1 MLKNKKAFTI
11 IELIVVIA
19 ILGIL
24 VLLATPR
31 FKGHIEK
38 AHLTN
43 IKNDI
48 KVAETVVGSE
58 LAKSGSL
65 DKWGKPKEVD
75 LNEAKNNNRLY
86 NVKGLMSGADEIEGD
101 EFVEIDK
108 SDINSKLKGD
118 FYANQGGKVY
128 YLDNVSVDDGIEE
141 GNDEGET
148 PDDTQNKDFEWV
160 EGPEGYEVTEKGK
173 GYYHYIGDDEVV
185 TIPHE
190 INGHP
195 MTSYYNMFSDTY
207 VKKVIS
213 DNENITDMSWMF
225 YKSHYSLD
233 LSELDTSS
241 VINMEGMFDSSKA
254 TSLNLSGL
262 DTSNVKNMQGTFAG
276 LNAELIGLEDLNVS
290 NVENMAGTFAAFQGT
305 KINISKWNTSKVTD
319 MASMFGEGFV
329 YKNSNGNSI
338 SSAVGDNNLKE
349 IIGLEKLDTSNVE
362 NMNAMFSKSQATS
375 LDLSSFNTS
384 NVTDM
389 GHMFQYSQAKSLD
402 LSSFDTSNVTD
413 MSFMFANSQAK
424 SLDLS
429 SFDTSS
435 DNIDMRMMFNV
446 AIPDVAEETEVYA
459 RTQEDAD
466 KFRANGTP
474 TIYVTF
480 IVK

>member
-1 MLKNKKAFTI
+1 
-11 IELIVVIA
+11 
-19 ILGIL
+19 
-24 VLLATPR
+24 
-31 FKGHIEK
+31 
-38 AHLTN
+38 
-43 IKNDI
+43 
-48 KVAETVVGSE
+48 
-58 LAKSGSL
+58 
-65 DKWGKPKEVD
+65 
-75 LNEAKNNNRLY
+75 
-86 NVKGLMSGADEIEGD
+86 
-101 EFVEIDK
+101 
-108 SDINSKLKGD
+108 
-118 FYANQGGKVY
+118 
-128 YLDNVSVDDGIEE
+128 
-141 GNDEGET
+141 
-148 PDDTQNKDFEWV
+148 
-160 EGPEGYEVTEKGK
+160 
-173 GYYHYIGDDEVV
+173 
-185 TIPHE
+185 
-190 INGHP
+190 
-195 MTSYYNMFSDTY
+195 
-207 VKKVIS
+207 
-213 DNENITDMSWMF
+213 
-225 YKSHYSLD
+225 
-233 LSELDTSS
+233 
-241 VINMEGMFDSSKA
+241 
-254 TSLNLSGL
+254 
-262 DTSNVKNMQGTFAG
+262 MQGTFAG

-329 YKNSNGNSI
+329 YKNGNGNSI
-338 SSAVGDNNLKE
+338 SSAFGDNNLKE

-389 GHMFQYSQAKSLD
+389 GHMFQ
-402 LSSFDTSNVTD
+402 
-413 MSFMFANSQAK
+413 NSQAK